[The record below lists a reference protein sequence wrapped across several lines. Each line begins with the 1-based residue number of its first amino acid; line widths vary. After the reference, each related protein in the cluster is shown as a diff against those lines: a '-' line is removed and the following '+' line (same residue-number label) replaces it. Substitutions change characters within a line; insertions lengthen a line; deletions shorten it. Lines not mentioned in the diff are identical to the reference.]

1 MKVDLN
7 PNFLLGLLHTPLM
20 LSQYSMHTH
29 VWQGWIE
36 VLMASI
42 EYCLLM
48 LPLRPHF
55 KDSSHILK
63 APGSMFCLD
72 LVRYLSIKKS
82 IEVNPPR
89 SETAKRI
96 TFTNCSK
103 CQTHFE
109 NPKFCLS
116 AKENLCDDK
125 WLRKESSSA
134 PLTSSGHLFTT
145 VSNFGMESFAILE
158 FIRAKSTW
166 KPNQILWKII
176 ENELHLFLTFGHL
189 EISRETKCLS
199 T

>member
-1 MKVDLN
+1 
-7 PNFLLGLLHTPLM
+7 M
-20 LSQYSMHTH
+20 LSQYSMQYAHTCLTRMDWSVDGFH
-29 VWQGWIE
+29 W
-36 VLMASI
+36 VLLADATQTTT
-42 EYCLLM
+42 
-48 LPLRPHF
+48 F

-189 EISRETKCLS
+189 ER
-199 T
+199 

>member
-1 MKVDLN
+1 MDWSVDG
-7 PNFLLGLLHTPLM
+7 FHWVLLAD
-20 LSQYSMHTH
+20 
-29 VWQGWIE
+29 
-36 VLMASI
+36 ASTQTTT
-42 EYCLLM
+42 
-48 LPLRPHF
+48 F

-189 EISRETKCLS
+189 EISRKRDQVSLDLNTICLCHCQLMS
-199 T
+199 FRLRVEQKKRRS

>member
-1 MKVDLN
+1 
-7 PNFLLGLLHTPLM
+7 M

-42 EYCLLM
+42 EYCLLAATQTTT
-48 LPLRPHF
+48 F

-96 TFTNCSK
+96 TFTNYSK

-134 PLTSSGHLFTT
+134 PLKLPRVICSQLYRISVWRALPSWSSSEQKAPGSPIRFCEKLLKMSFTC
-145 VSNFGMESFAILE
+145 F
-158 FIRAKSTW
+158 
-166 KPNQILWKII
+166 
-176 ENELHLFLTFGHL
+176 LHLV
-189 EISRETKCLS
+189 I
-199 T
+199 